1 MIRALSVVLLTAVG
15 CASPVASG
23 DGWIDLL
30 PDASLK
36 GWRRVPIKPLAD
48 KAVWSVSPAGHLVV
62 DGVEAT
68 EMLLCERALG
78 DGVLRVEWRY
88 RRNDDP
94 KHVYNGG
101 VYVRTA
107 LDGKTWVQAQ
117 VAHGEKPPVCGDLI
131 AMLPGS
137 TQRTDMLQQGAS
149 PARAPGEWNTYEIA
163 CRGRTIALSVNGK
176 PTVAWNDC
184 PLRTGA
190 VGLQAEFAVYEV
202 RAFRFRP
209 D

>member
-1 MIRALSVVLLTAVG
+1 VRRALPLLLLAALG
-15 CASPVASG
+15 CASPGAR
-23 DGWIDLL
+23 DTGWIDLL

-36 GWRRVPIKPLAD
+36 GWRRVPIKPLAA
-48 KAVWSVSPAGHLVV
+48 KAVWTVSPEGHLVV
-62 DGVEAT
+62 DGVDAT
-68 EMLLCERALG
+68 EMLLCERPLG
-78 DGVLRVEWRY
+78 DGTLRVEWRY

-94 KHVYNGG
+94 KYVYNGG

-117 VAHGEKPPVCGDLI
+117 VAHGGKPPVCGDLI
-131 AMLPGS
+131 AMLPGA
-137 TQRTDMLQQGAS
+137 TQRTDMLQHGPS
-149 PARAPGEWNTYEIA
+149 PARPPGEWNTYDIA
-163 CRGRTIALSVNGK
+163 CRGRTIAVAVNGR
-176 PTVAWNDC
+176 PTVTWNDC
-184 PLRTGA
+184 PLPSGA